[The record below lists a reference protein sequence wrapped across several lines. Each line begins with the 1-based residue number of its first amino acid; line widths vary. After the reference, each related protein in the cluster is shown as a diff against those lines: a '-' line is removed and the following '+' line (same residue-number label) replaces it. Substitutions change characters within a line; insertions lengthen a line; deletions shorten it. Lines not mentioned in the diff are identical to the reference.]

1 MKLLILLATLTL
13 STMVHNGFYEVKIN
27 DINGE
32 PFNMGSLVGQ
42 WVLVVNVASECGYT
56 SQYEELQKLHET
68 LGDKVAV
75 IGVPSN
81 DFGGQEPG
89 SGEEIASFCKK
100 NYGVTFPILEKVKIK
115 GDDPHPLYQWLT
127 QKEKNDS
134 KNSTVKW
141 NFHKY
146 LVAPNGHLIE
156 NFPSKISPMSEEIL
170 SYIK

>member
-1 MKLLILLATLTL
+1 
-13 STMVHNGFYEVKIN
+13 MVHNGFYEVKIN